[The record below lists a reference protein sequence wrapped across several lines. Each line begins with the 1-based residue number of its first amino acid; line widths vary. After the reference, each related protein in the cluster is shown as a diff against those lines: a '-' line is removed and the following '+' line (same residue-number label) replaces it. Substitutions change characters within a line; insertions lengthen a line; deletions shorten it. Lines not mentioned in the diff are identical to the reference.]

1 MFMENPSRT
10 DAQIE
15 QLVAIWEA
23 SVKATHTFLSEEDI
37 SALRPIVKSALL
49 QIEDLIVAYEENQAV
64 GFMGIAQEKLE
75 MLFLEPNCIGKGIG
89 KAFLRKAKEE
99 YAVQYVDVNE
109 QNPHA
114 VEFYKHA
121 GFAVFERTERD
132 EQGNPFPILK
142 MKRME

>member
-10 DAQIE
+10 DALIE
-15 QLVAIWEA
+15 QLTAVWES

-37 SALRPIVKSALL
+37 SSLRPIVKSALL
-49 QIEDLIVAYEENQAV
+49 QIVKLIVAYEMNQVV

-89 KAFLRKAKEE
+89 KAFIRKAKEE
-99 YAVQYVDVNE
+99 YSVKYVDVNE
-109 QNPHA
+109 QNPHG

-121 GFAVFERTERD
+121 GFTVFERTEWD
-132 EQGNPFPILK
+132 DQGNPFPILK
-142 MKRME
+142 MKSM

>member
-1 MFMENPSRT
+1 MFIENPSRT
-10 DAQIE
+10 DALIE
-15 QLVAIWEA
+15 QLTAVWEA

-37 SALRPIVKSALL
+37 SSLKPIVKSAL
-49 QIEDLIVAYEENQAV
+49 IVAYKINQAV

-89 KAFLRKAKEE
+89 KAFISKAKEE
-99 YAVQYVDVNE
+99 YSVKYVDVNE

-121 GFAVFERTERD
+121 GFTVFERTERD
-132 EQGNPFPILK
+132 EQGNTFPILK
-142 MKRME
+142 MKRVE